1 MAFLNPIFLLGALAA
16 TLPVLVHLVR
26 RTRASKLQFPSLMFL
41 RRIEQKTIRKRRL
54 RNWLLLALRCA
65 ALLLLALAF
74 ARPYFS
80 GASAAS
86 TASNVT
92 SSVIL
97 IDASYSMR
105 YGDVFNRARQA
116 ARNVIN
122 ESPSSEQFAVVQ
134 FSRSYDV
141 LVPMKPNRDE
151 ALAAVAQMQP
161 GLGATDYLQ
170 AVQAAISLLKDAS
183 GAKRIH
189 LISDFQDA
197 GWNRNAP
204 PVKLPADIKLNT
216 IDVADARPSNLAV
229 LDVKAEP
236 VVYQQKY
243 AGKLIAR
250 VANFGAEPVSNATV
264 DFKLNDLTVERRQ
277 LKLDANEQ
285 GIVEFSGFNVPE
297 GANRASVE
305 ITGDAFTLD
314 DKSFFTIRR
323 EDQSKVLVIDTATRG
338 RSESFFLQQSLAAGE
353 NNQYALTT
361 KTAGTT
367 SPAELES
374 YRVVIVNDAGGISD
388 GLAAAIKAFAE
399 RGGGVIL
406 AAGRHTDAGEFNR
419 AFTGFAP
426 AQIGETVQSRSYAL
440 MSQLKS
446 DHPIFAPFQRGGRLA
461 STRVY
466 GYHRATANDGAT
478 TIAALDDGNPVIVD
492 GLAGRGK
499 VLLIT
504 TTLDTAW
511 NDLPLTPMFL
521 PLARQ
526 MLEYLG
532 GRELSAAY
540 TIGQVIAAPPDTD
553 GSLPAIDNPAGG
565 RLTDARQNPT
575 GELAFDA
582 TEIGYYKFRYRNRN
596 EFAAVNLDA
605 KESDFAKLNLDDFV
619 ASLTREPGDR
629 DVPPVQSPRVT
640 AEEIEA
646 RQRLWLPLLLLS
658 LALFIAEATLARRI
672 RIAKLVG

>member
-26 RTRASKLQFPSLMFL
+26 RTRAARLQFPSLMFL

-54 RNWLLLALRCA
+54 RNLLLLALRCA

-86 TASNVT
+86 AASNLS

-97 IDASYSMR
+97 VDASYSMR
-105 YGDVFNRARQA
+105 YGDVFSRARQA

-122 ESPSSEQFAVVQ
+122 EAPSSEQFAVVQ
-134 FSRSYDV
+134 FSRAYDV
-141 LVPMKPNRDE
+141 LVPMKPSRDE

-170 AVQAAISLLKDAS
+170 AVQAAISLLKEA
-183 GAKRIH
+183 GGTKRIH

-204 PVKLPADIKLNT
+204 PVKLPADIKLNP
-216 IDVADARPSNLAV
+216 IDVSDARPSNLAV

-243 AGKLIAR
+243 AGKLVAR
-250 VANFGAEPVSNATV
+250 VANFGAEAISNATV

-277 LKLDANEQ
+277 LKLDSNEQ
-285 GIVEFSGFNVPE
+285 GVIEFSGFNVPD

-314 DKSFFTIRR
+314 DKSYFTIRR
-323 EDQSKVLVIDTATRG
+323 EDQGKVLVIDTASRG

-353 NNQYALTT
+353 NNQYVLTT

-367 SPAELES
+367 SPAELEA

-388 GLAAAIKAFAE
+388 ALAAAIKAFAE

-419 AFTGFAP
+419 AFAGLAP
-426 AQIGETVQSRSYAL
+426 AQIGEIVQSRSYAL

-499 VLLIT
+499 VLLIA

-532 GRELSAAY
+532 GRELPAAY

-565 RLTDARQNPT
+565 RLNDARQNPT

-582 TEIGYYKFRYRNRN
+582 TEIGYYKLRYRNRN
-596 EFAAVNLDA
+596 EFAAVNLDT
-605 KESDFAKLNLDDFV
+605 KESDFAKLNMDDFV
-619 ASLTREPGDR
+619 ASLNREPSDR
-629 DVPPVQSPRVT
+629 DVPPTQSPRMT

-658 LALFIAEATLARRI
+658 LALFIAEAALARRI

>member
-16 TLPVLVHLVR
+16 AVPVLVHLVR
-26 RTRASKLQFPSLMFL
+26 RTRAVKLQFPSLMFL

-54 RNWLLLALRCA
+54 RNLLLLALRCA

-74 ARPYFS
+74 ARPYFT
-80 GASAAS
+80 GANAKTDTGSQS
-86 TASNVT
+86 

-97 IDASYSMR
+97 IDTSYSMR
-105 YGDVFNRARQA
+105 YGDVFARARQA
-116 ARNVIN
+116 ARNAVD
-122 ESPSSEQFAVVQ
+122 EAPAGAQFAIVQ

-141 LVPMKPNRDE
+141 LMPMKQSPDE
-151 ALAAVAQMQP
+151 ARAAIAQMQP

-170 AVQAAISLLKDAS
+170 AVQSAVSLLKDAG

-197 GWNRNAP
+197 GWNRSAP
-204 PVKLPADIKLNT
+204 PVKLPADVKLNT
-216 IDVADARPSNLAV
+216 IDVSDPQPTNLAV

-250 VANFGAEPVSNATV
+250 VANFGAEPIDNATV
-264 DFKLNDLTVERRQ
+264 DFKLNDFTVERRQ
-277 LKLDANEQ
+277 LNLAANEQ
-285 GIVEFSGFNVPE
+285 GVVEFSGFNVPD
-297 GANRASVE
+297 GANRAAVE
-305 ITGDAFTLD
+305 ISGDAFTLD
-314 DKSFFTIRR
+314 DKSYFTIRR
-323 EDQSKVLVIDTATRG
+323 EAQGKVLVIDTATRG

-353 NNQYALTT
+353 NNPYALTA

-367 SPAELES
+367 SPAELEG
-374 YRVVIVNDAGGISD
+374 YRVVIVNDAGGLSPA
-388 GLAAAIKAFAE
+388 LTSAVKAFAE

-419 AFTGFAP
+419 LFAGLAP
-426 AQIGETVQSRSYAL
+426 AEVGEAVQSRSYAL
-440 MSQLKS
+440 MSQIKS

-461 STRVY
+461 STRIY
-466 GYHRATANDGAT
+466 GYHRATAGDGAT
-478 TIAALDDGNPVIVD
+478 TIAALDDGTPMIVE

-499 VLLIT
+499 VLLIS

-521 PLARQ
+521 PLMRQ

-532 GRELSAAY
+532 GREQPAAY
-540 TIGQVIAAPPDTD
+540 TIGQVIAAPPDAD

-565 RLTDARQNPT
+565 RLSDARQNPT

-582 TEIGYYKFRYRNRN
+582 AEIGYYKFRYRDRN

-605 KESDFAKLNLDDFV
+605 KESDFAKLNVDDLV
-619 ASLTREPGDR
+619 ASLTREPSDL
-629 DVPPVQSPRVT
+629 DVPPVQSPRMT
-640 AEEIEA
+640 AEEVEA

-658 LALFIAEATLARRI
+658 LALFVAEAALARRI
-672 RIAKLVG
+672 RIAKLVH